1 MTEPDQQLHRS
12 LRNRHIQL
20 IALGGAIGTGLFYGA
35 ADSIAAAGPA
45 VIVSYLIGGVV
56 IYLIMR
62 ALGEMSV
69 HNPTSGAFSEYAHQ
83 WWGDLPGF
91 ISGWNYW
98 FNYIFVSMAELSVVG
113 IYINYWF
120 PVVPRW
126 VSAAVLLAIVT
137 TVNLLHVRA
146 YGEVEFWFAII
157 KVVAIIAMIV
167 LGLWIIFFG
176 TGSTPATGIGNLWR
190 NGGFLPHGVTGMLAG
205 IIVVMFSFGGTELI
219 GITAGEAE
227 DPQRSIPRAIN
238 RVVPRWVSAA
248 VLLAIVTTVNLLHVR
263 AYGEVEFWF
272 AIIKVVAIIAM
283 IVLGLWI
290 IFFGTG
296 STPATGIGNLWRN
309 GGFLPHGVTGML
321 AGIIVVMFSFGGT
334 ELIGITAGEAEDPQR
349 SIPRAINRVVGRI
362 LLFYVGA
369 LIVMV
374 AIVPWTKIDGN
385 ASPFVQIFDLVG
397 IPGAAAI
404 LNLVVLTAAISAYN
418 SGLYANGRMLHA
430 LAHQGDAP
438 AFLGKVNKAGS
449 PWAGVLLSSAVTA
462 IAVVVVG
469 LLPEQAFV
477 YIMSI
482 AMIAAIINWATII
495 ITQMLFRRRLDP
507 ESRSELRFTMPGA
520 PVTNW
525 IVLAFLVLMV
535 VVMTTMPPYR
545 IAVAIGPIWLAVLG
559 LGWQLSRRRQTL

>member
-1 MTEPDQQLHRS
+1 MARIRHVHVFISIFWQLRGVTGKYRHLGVVETSRLRERSPLDHRRLLLGPAPKLTGVTEPDQQLHRS

-35 ADSIAAAGPA
+35 ADSISAAGPA
-45 VIVSYLIGGVV
+45 IVISYLVGGAV

-69 HNPTSGAFSEYAHQ
+69 HHPTSGAFSEYAHR

-113 IYINYWF
+113 IYVNYWF
-120 PVVPRW
+120 PAVPRW
-126 VSAAVLLAIVT
+126 LSAAVLLVIVT

-157 KVVAIIAMIV
+157 KVVAIVAMII
-167 LGLWIIFFG
+167 LGLWIILFG
-176 TGSTPATGIGNLWR
+176 SPSTPATGFSNMWR
-190 NGGFLPHGVTGMLAG
+190 NGGFMPHGVTGMLAG
-205 IIVVMFSFGGTELI
+205 IIIVMFSFGGTELI

-227 DPQRSIPRAIN
+227 DPQRSIP
-238 RVVPRWVSAA
+238 
-248 VLLAIVTTVNLLHVR
+248 
-263 AYGEVEFWF
+263 
-272 AIIKVVAIIAM
+272 K
-283 IVLGLWI
+283 
-290 IFFGTG
+290 
-296 STPATGIGNLWRN
+296 
-309 GGFLPHGVTGML
+309 
-321 AGIIVVMFSFGGT
+321 
-334 ELIGITAGEAEDPQR
+334 
-349 SIPRAINRVVGRI
+349 AINRVVGRI
-362 LLFYVGA
+362 LIFYVGA
-369 LIVMV
+369 LVVML
-374 AIVPWTKIDGN
+374 AIVPWTKIDGT

-404 LNLVVLTAAISAYN
+404 LNLVVLTAAMSAYN

-438 AFLGKVNKAGS
+438 RVLGKVNRAGS
-449 PWAGVLLSSAVTA
+449 PWVGVLVSSAVTA

-469 LLPEQAFV
+469 LLPEQAFM

-482 AMIAAIINWATII
+482 ATISAIINWATII
-495 ITQMLFRRRLDP
+495 ITQMLFRRRLAP
-507 ESRSELRFTMPGA
+507 ETRANLKFQMPGA

-525 IVLAFLVLMV
+525 IVIAFLVLMI
-535 VVMTTMPPYR
+535 VVMLIMPPFR
-545 IAVAIGPIWLAVLG
+545 IAVAIGPIWLAVLT
-559 LGWQLSRRRQTL
+559 LGWWLSRRRNQSRA

>member
-1 MTEPDQQLHRS
+1 
-12 LRNRHIQL
+12 
-20 IALGGAIGTGLFYGA
+20 
-35 ADSIAAAGPA
+35 
-45 VIVSYLIGGVV
+45 
-56 IYLIMR
+56 
-62 ALGEMSV
+62 
-69 HNPTSGAFSEYAHQ
+69 
-83 WWGDLPGF
+83 
-91 ISGWNYW
+91 
-98 FNYIFVSMAELSVVG
+98 
-113 IYINYWF
+113 
-120 PVVPRW
+120 
-126 VSAAVLLAIVT
+126 
-137 TVNLLHVRA
+137 
-146 YGEVEFWFAII
+146 
-157 KVVAIIAMIV
+157 
-167 LGLWIIFFG
+167 
-176 TGSTPATGIGNLWR
+176 
-190 NGGFLPHGVTGMLAG
+190 
-205 IIVVMFSFGGTELI
+205 
-219 GITAGEAE
+219 
-227 DPQRSIPRAIN
+227 
-238 RVVPRWVSAA
+238 
-248 VLLAIVTTVNLLHVR
+248 
-263 AYGEVEFWF
+263 
-272 AIIKVVAIIAM
+272 
-283 IVLGLWI
+283 
-290 IFFGTG
+290 
-296 STPATGIGNLWRN
+296 
-309 GGFLPHGVTGML
+309 
-321 AGIIVVMFSFGGT
+321 MFSFGGT

-559 LGWQLSRRRQTL
+559 LGWRVSRRRQTL